1 MKELIFSKVAGLQQ
15 ATLQKS
21 ELLHRYFSRI
31 LQKKEQLAGHRTI
44 ATSLKGTLRAQSIF
58 QKVKWF
64 AVANCF

>member
-21 ELLHRYFSRI
+21 ELLRRYFSRI

-44 ATSLKGTLRAQSIF
+44 ATSL
-58 QKVKWF
+58 
-64 AVANCF
+64 